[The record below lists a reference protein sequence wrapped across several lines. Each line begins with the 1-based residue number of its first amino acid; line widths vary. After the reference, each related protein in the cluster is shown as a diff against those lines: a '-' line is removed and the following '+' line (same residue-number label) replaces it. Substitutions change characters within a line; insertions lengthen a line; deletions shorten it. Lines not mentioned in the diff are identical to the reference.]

1 MGRLQKKKEVQRL
14 GHQGL
19 FAKSEKRLMGSNCLW
34 QVPGNF
40 PWLLFFLRRNLSIGK
55 KGAPHTTIL
64 SFFSTRRATL
74 CTVQFWVRI
83 SKICFG
89 KGISVYKPRVV
100 SVVIQEIWKTVA
112 VFSKFMFHHRNSR
125 FINWD
130 TFTQH
135 SNFQIGWWD
144 LEQKKSNK
152 SFLLVSLKSFNFCI

>member
-1 MGRLQKKKEVQRL
+1 MILIEHESPNLEIQLWKRSYVFPMTHSHQMGRLQKKEVQRL

-40 PWLLFFLRRNLSIGK
+40 PWLLFLRRNLSIGK

-74 CTVQFWVRI
+74 CTVQFWVKI

-100 SVVIQEIWKTVA
+100 SVVIQEIWK
-112 VFSKFMFHHRNSR
+112 K
-125 FINWD
+125 
-130 TFTQH
+130 Q
-135 SNFQIGWWD
+135 
-144 LEQKKSNK
+144 
-152 SFLLVSLKSFNFCI
+152 